1 MKNIQRKVI
10 PLYGFATI
18 IMKMIPSG
26 NQVFFVLVQLVEG
39 GLIST
44 YTNMKHK
51 CPLCNASVNL
61 TELSSVALFGL
72 HLYLIHGLTLELIIV
87 LCGEL
92 GKNIDK
98 RN

>member
-1 MKNIQRKVI
+1 
-10 PLYGFATI
+10 
-18 IMKMIPSG
+18 MKMIPSG

-51 CPLCNASVNL
+51 CPL
-61 TELSSVALFGL
+61 FGL